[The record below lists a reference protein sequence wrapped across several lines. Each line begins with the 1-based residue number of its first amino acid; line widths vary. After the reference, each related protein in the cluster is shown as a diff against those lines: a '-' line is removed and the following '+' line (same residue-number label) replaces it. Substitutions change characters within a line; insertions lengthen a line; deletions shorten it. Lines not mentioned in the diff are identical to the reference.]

1 LFRYQHLDQQ
11 AKNIQD
17 AKAKNPEQS
26 FEESFEARIKG
37 FGGVD
42 TLSWIYQ
49 SDIQEVWEQFLS
61 AEQNS

>member
-1 LFRYQHLDQQ
+1 M
-11 AKNIQD
+11 KNIQD

-26 FEESFEARIKG
+26 FEESLEARIKR

-49 SDIQEVWEQFLS
+49 SDIQEVWEEFVS
-61 AEQNS
+61 KEKSS